1 MTEPSESTS
10 LAPTPSAATAWLVAL
25 VVPATLLAAFSGVPR
40 YEISQ
45 LAIGAIAGGAA
56 ALALVMRG
64 VVVQMPSMRSAAGA
78 AILGAALLAT
88 VAVLG
93 GLAHGM
99 PATAGD
105 EITRYALLLLGVVL
119 TAAGV
124 GGDRG
129 RAVLGGAV
137 ALTAVACGVVSLLQ
151 LADVDVLPPIPF
163 STIPDRAPR
172 SFFDD
177 PAVAAAVLGPLAV
190 TAALL
195 ASRAVG
201 AVRVALLVGASLAAL
216 AAGLTG
222 DVVLAVCAAIGLGAI
237 AAAADGPARIGA
249 GVAAVLA
256 VAALALAPPADEDPL
271 ANPVEPSAP
280 AGLLDYGRG
289 FPWAASDAADW
300 ARDAGPRVV
309 AEALPFGAGPD
320 AFAAQVGAVD
330 DNDSAWITAQSGAVP
345 SVHAGPSA
353 LLDLL
358 AAWGLPGGLAW
369 LLLVGAAVVAAA
381 RAHSPVV
388 ALGVA
393 VPLLAAWVLGL
404 GAWGAPLALVTGLLL
419 GAAVFDDDVAPSTA
433 GLWRFALASLLVGS
447 AGVGFMTLQW
457 GLDAGAGHVFAGH
470 GYVADAI
477 EKYDDAADR
486 QVRYE
491 SEAALALLL
500 TLPLDDA
507 SLEERAPAMR
517 RAVDHFDNAR
527 SVRPTDARV
536 RYQLAN
542 HYARSLSV
550 LAESEADAAERRSAV
565 VSVLR
570 RAVELDPNHIDAVVL
585 LAQSYMMDGQLQN
598 AAELLDT
605 TTTRPVA
612 PYDLLR
618 VHSELGRLYA
628 DRLQDPDRALAAYE
642 RALAVAANAGE
653 ERRLQ
658 REVDFMRIWSETGI
672 RPILD
677 PREHGA
683 DIHDHGLGHDHNH
696 GDHGD
701 HDGHDHGGDAHDGH
715 DHEGSGDGHE
725 GHDHGD
731 HDGHDHDDHE
741 GHSHGD
747 PAGDETSP

>member
-300 ARDAGPRVV
+300 RATPAPGSSPR
-309 AEALPFGAGPD
+309 PC
-320 AFAAQVGAVD
+320 
-330 DNDSAWITAQSGAVP
+330 
-345 SVHAGPSA
+345 
-353 LLDLL
+353 
-358 AAWGLPGGLAW
+358 
-369 LLLVGAAVVAAA
+369 
-381 RAHSPVV
+381 
-388 ALGVA
+388 
-393 VPLLAAWVLGL
+393 
-404 GAWGAPLALVTGLLL
+404 
-419 GAAVFDDDVAPSTA
+419 
-433 GLWRFALASLLVGS
+433 
-447 AGVGFMTLQW
+447 
-457 GLDAGAGHVFAGH
+457 
-470 GYVADAI
+470 
-477 EKYDDAADR
+477 
-486 QVRYE
+486 
-491 SEAALALLL
+491 
-500 TLPLDDA
+500 
-507 SLEERAPAMR
+507 
-517 RAVDHFDNAR
+517 R
-527 SVRPTDARV
+527 SVRGRTPSLHRW
-536 RYQLAN
+536 
-542 HYARSLSV
+542 ARS
-550 LAESEADAAERRSAV
+550 
-565 VSVLR
+565 
-570 RAVELDPNHIDAVVL
+570 
-585 LAQSYMMDGQLQN
+585 
-598 AAELLDT
+598 T
-605 TTTRPVA
+605 TTTAPGSRPRVA
-612 PYDLLR
+612 R
-618 VHSELGRLYA
+618 C
-628 DRLQDPDRALAAYE
+628 
-642 RALAVAANAGE
+642 
-653 ERRLQ
+653 
-658 REVDFMRIWSETGI
+658 
-672 RPILD
+672 RPCTPAR
-677 PREHGA
+677 PRCSTCSPRGA
-683 DIHDHGLGHDHNH
+683 C
-696 GDHGD
+696 
-701 HDGHDHGGDAHDGH
+701 
-715 DHEGSGDGHE
+715 
-725 GHDHGD
+725 
-731 HDGHDHDDHE
+731 
-741 GHSHGD
+741 
-747 PAGDETSP
+747 PAGSPGCCSSALPSLQPHVPTPPSSLWGSRCPCSPPGCSGSAPGARPSRSSPACCSAPRCSMTTSHRRRRACGASRSPACWSARRASDS